1 MLSTADQRFFSP
13 ELRARIDRFL
23 AGRALF
29 DPALIDEARRIASD
43 GGADRERAQRFVAA
57 AVDAFALSREPID
70 RAWYEELSR
79 VSAVAADI
87 AGVTTTHIN
96 HLTPR
101 VLDIDELYL
110 RMSQRGVA
118 MIDAI
123 QGPPRSAGPDVLLR
137 QTSFRALAEPR
148 RFRDDD
154 GAVSDGTLRVRFGEV
169 ESRGVALTPE
179 GRQRYDEA
187 IAAADPA
194 AVWHEY
200 FPATDEEMAASGLAY
215 YRGGD
220 PSKPVVYEDFLPASA
235 AGIFRSNLDSDASP
249 TTRPTV
255 ATTASTGWPDKSATT
270 STIRTSSTRK
280 RHHHDDNAEIPASDG
295 RRRCAPGSA
304 THWRRSAR
312 PPNSVSRA
320 AHGLQASTPITGD
333 VLFTVAETSVEQADA
348 AIAEAAQAFTAWR
361 TTPAPVRGALVARLG
376 ELLVEHKADV
386 ATLVTVEAGKITSE
400 ALGEVQEMI
409 DICQFAVG
417 LSRQLYGK
425 TIASERPGH
434 RLMETW
440 HPLGVVGVITAFNF
454 PVAVWAW
461 NTAIAL
467 VCGDTVVWK
476 PSELTPLTALA
487 CQALIERAADDVGAP
502 REISRLI
509 QGGREVGERL
519 VDDPRVALVSAT
531 GSVRMG
537 QQVGP
542 RVAQRFGKALLELGG
557 NNAAIVTPSADLD
570 LAVRGI
576 VFSAAGTAGQRC
588 TTMRRL
594 IVHSSVAD
602 ELVGRITA
610 AYRQLPI
617 GDPAADGTLVGPLI
631 HETAYR
637 DMVRAL
643 EQARADGGE
652 VFGGERHELGD
663 ESAYYV
669 APAVVRMPAQTEVVH
684 SETFAPILYVLTY
697 DDLDDAIAMNN
708 AVPQGLSSSI
718 FTTDMR
724 EAERFMSADGSDCG
738 IANVNIGTSGA
749 EIGGAFGGEK
759 QTGGGRESGSDSWKA
774 YMRRATNT
782 VNYSSELPLA
792 QGVHFG

>member
-1 MLSTADQRFFSP
+1 MTTMATSTTRALPSADTLRTRALDA
-13 ELRARIDRFL
+13 LRALGWHGEL
-23 AGRALF
+23 AG
-29 DPALIDEARRIASD
+29 P
-43 GGADRERAQRFVAA
+43 GA
-57 AVDAFALSREPID
+57 P
-70 RAWYEELSR
+70 
-79 VSAVAADI
+79 
-87 AGVTTTHIN
+87 
-96 HLTPR
+96 
-101 VLDIDELYL
+101 
-110 RMSQRGVA
+110 
-118 MIDAI
+118 
-123 QGPPRSAGPDVLLR
+123 
-137 QTSFRALAEPR
+137 
-148 RFRDDD
+148 
-154 GAVSDGTLRVRFGEV
+154 
-169 ESRGVALTPE
+169 
-179 GRQRYDEA
+179 
-187 IAAADPA
+187 
-194 AVWHEY
+194 
-200 FPATDEEMAASGLAY
+200 
-215 YRGGD
+215 
-220 PSKPVVYEDFLPASA
+220 
-235 AGIFRSNLDSDASP
+235 
-249 TTRPTV
+249 
-255 ATTASTGWPDKSATT
+255 
-270 STIRTSSTRK
+270 
-280 RHHHDDNAEIPASDG
+280 
-295 RRRCAPGSA
+295 
-304 THWRRSAR
+304 
-312 PPNSVSRA
+312 
-320 AHGLQASTPITGD
+320 GLQASSPITGD
-333 VLFTVAETSVEQADA
+333 VLFSVPEATVEQADA
-348 AIAEAAQAFTAWR
+348 AIEAAAQAFTTWR

-376 ELLVEHKADV
+376 ELLVAHKADL
-386 ATLVTVEAGKITSE
+386 ATLVTLEAGKITSE

-409 DICQFAVG
+409 DVCQFAVG
-417 LSRQLYGK
+417 LSRQLYGR

-461 NTAIAL
+461 NAAIAL
-467 VCGDTVVWK
+467 VCGDTLVWK

-502 REISRLI
+502 REVSRLV

-542 RVAQRFGKALLELGG
+542 RVAQRFGRVLLELGG

-570 LAVRGI
+570 LAVRAI

-588 TTMRRL
+588 TTLRRL
-594 IVHSSVAD
+594 IVHSSIAD
-602 ELVGRITA
+602 EVVSRIVD
-610 AYRQLPI
+610 AYRQLPV
-617 GDPAADGTLVGPLI
+617 GDPSAEGTLVGPLI

-652 VFGGERHELGD
+652 VIGGERRDIGSD
-663 ESAYYV
+663 SQKSAFYV

-684 SETFAPILYVLTY
+684 AETFAPILYVMTY
-697 DDLDDAIAMNN
+697 DDLDEAIAMNN

-718 FTTDMR
+718 FSLDMR
-724 EAERFMSADGSDCG
+724 EAERFLAADGSDCG

-782 VNYSSELPLA
+782 INYSTELPLA